1 MILKPKILLSLL
13 LGLNPI
19 FLMGIFVYKGYNI
32 QSFIS
37 FEFGFCAQNFIILT
51 SFINYKNFILKNTK
65 NYYFIERPLQIF
77 TKKINSFPEIVKFI
91 LLEDDFKPKV
101 KNIFKNAIV
110 FFSIFKIFTYI
121 FLVLGFL
128 VLEFQ
133 GLMDIF
139 ALFVAMFVTP
149 LAVLIY
155 NFLIRKC

>member
-1 MILKPKILLSLL
+1 M
-13 LGLNPI
+13 
-19 FLMGIFVYKGYNI
+19 
-32 QSFIS
+32 
-37 FEFGFCAQNFIILT
+37 
-51 SFINYKNFILKNTK
+51 KNTK

-77 TKKINSFPEIVKFI
+77 TKKINSFPKIVKFI